1 MIGSGRHKAEFGQKR
16 SVCLS
21 EKFRF
26 TYTYTSRFFRMSRIK
41 LELVKAINLSL
52 RYVTYL

>member
-1 MIGSGRHKAEFGQKR
+1 MTGFGQKR
-16 SVCLS
+16 TVCLS

-26 TYTYTSRFFRMSRIK
+26 TYTYTSCFFRMSRIK
-41 LELVKAINLSL
+41 LDLVKATNLSL